1 MNVLQKLAEYLFPY
15 DNGNSDLPLLAIA
28 TATLSGGVVAICLWI
43 VHSSPAPSALDAV
56 QRDCLERC
64 EKLCDGQPR

>member
-1 MNVLQKLAEYLFPY
+1 
-15 DNGNSDLPLLAIA
+15 LLAIA

-64 EKLCDGQPR
+64 ERLCDGQPR